1 MSADRSGPLPAVRP
15 SASDRSGPSASDRS
29 GPGASD
35 RSGPGTSDRSGAHA
49 TDRSGPLAA
58 IGPSASQ
65 SLVAGASQVVPGTTP
80 ALGAAVDA
88 PLDVGASQSISQSV
102 AHGGLWRHRDFMR
115 LWGAQAV
122 SAFGS
127 RITRTALPII
137 AVKTLGVSEAMVA
150 TLAAL
155 QLAPGVVLA
164 LFTGGFVDRG
174 RKRRILVAADLFRAA
189 VILSLTLAWALG
201 ALSMLHVIVV
211 GAAVGAATAL
221 FQITDVA
228 YLPLLVGKHHLAE
241 GNAKLEATEAVAEV
255 TGPAS
260 AGALIAAL
268 GAPLAVAIDAL
279 SYVWSAVMLGRI
291 RTHEPP
297 PEPAPTAESSTWQ
310 SSRDMRVG
318 MQAVFGHRLVRPIV
332 LALMV
337 SAVSSGFFV
346 SLYTLFCLR
355 TLGLSEATF
364 GVIVAMGGIGSLG
377 GALISRP
384 LARAIGVGP
393 TIIACSA
400 LSMLAALFIPLAH
413 GPYTLAF
420 LGAHQL
426 LSDGFQVAFI
436 IQAVTLRQTVLPR
449 EILGRANAAILV
461 CTAGVLPGVAIGA
474 GILAELTSI
483 RFAVWVG
490 VAIGLAVPLFLLP
503 LRRLREMPTG

>member
-1 MSADRSGPLPAVRP
+1 MAERSGLW
-15 SASDRSGPSASDRS
+15 G
-29 GPGASD
+29 
-35 RSGPGTSDRSGAHA
+35 HA
-49 TDRSGPLAA
+49 
-58 IGPSASQ
+58 
-65 SLVAGASQVVPGTTP
+65 
-80 ALGAAVDA
+80 
-88 PLDVGASQSISQSV
+88 
-102 AHGGLWRHRDFMR
+102 DFRR
-115 LWGAQAV
+115 LWAAQAI

-137 AVKTLGVSEAMVA
+137 AVKTLGEPETVVA

-189 VILSLTLAWALG
+189 TILSLTLAWALG
-201 ALSMLHVIVV
+201 ALSMVHVILV

-228 YLPLLVGKHHLAE
+228 YLPLLVGKHHLAD
-241 GNAKLEATEAVAEV
+241 GNSKLEATEAIAEV

-268 GAPLAVAIDAL
+268 GAPIAVAIDAV
-279 SYVWSAVMLGRI
+279 SYVWSAFMLGRI
-291 RTHEPP
+291 RAPEPP
-297 PEPAPTAESSTWQ
+297 PQPAPSAESSTWQ

-318 MQAVFGHRLVRPIV
+318 MRAVFGHRLVRPIV

-346 SLYTLFCLR
+346 SLYTLFLLR
-355 TLGLSEATF
+355 TLGLSESTF

-384 LARAIGVGP
+384 LAKAIGVGP
-393 TIIACSA
+393 TIIACST
-400 LSMLAALFIPLAH
+400 LSMAAALLIPLAH
-413 GPYTLAF
+413 GPHTLIYLA
-420 LGAHQL
+420 GHQL

-436 IQAVTLRQTVLPR
+436 IQAVTLRQTVLPK

-461 CTAGVLPGVAIGA
+461 CTAGVLPGVAIAA
-474 GILAELTSI
+474 GILAQATTI

-490 VAIGLAVPLFLLP
+490 VAIGLLVPFFLLP
-503 LRRLREMPTG
+503 LRRLRTMPSG